1 MVTFI
6 RGWWYQ
12 MLDSIKNMP
21 DVSFIDGKTVTDIRG
36 EMVED
41 YEAYA
46 TKATGNKVKLSR
58 VSRDRMIL
66 YACANAIHQGFQYT
80 DRAGKMNFLKWSY
93 SDFLDHLGKFRRV
106 TRNPAS
112 AATTTLRFTIS
123 TVRASAT
130 PIPQGTRAAALNS
143 IFFATDEYAE
153 IPAKASYIDVPAT
166 CVEVGSA
173 GNSLAAG
180 EGFRNR

>member
-41 YEAYA
+41 YETYV
-46 TKATGNKVKLSR
+46 TKATGSKVKLSR

-112 AATTTLRFTIS
+112 AATTTLRFTVS

-166 CVEVGSA
+166 
-173 GNSLAAG
+173 
-180 EGFRNR
+180 

>member
-36 EMVED
+36 EMVEN
-41 YEAYA
+41 YEAYV
-46 TKATGNKVKLSR
+46 TKATGNKVKLPR

-93 SDFLDHLGKFRRV
+93 SVFWI
-106 TRNPAS
+106 TWASS
-112 AATTTLRFTIS
+112 AA
-123 TVRASAT
+123 
-130 PIPQGTRAAALNS
+130 
-143 IFFATDEYAE
+143 
-153 IPAKASYIDVPAT
+153 
-166 CVEVGSA
+166 
-173 GNSLAAG
+173 
-180 EGFRNR
+180 